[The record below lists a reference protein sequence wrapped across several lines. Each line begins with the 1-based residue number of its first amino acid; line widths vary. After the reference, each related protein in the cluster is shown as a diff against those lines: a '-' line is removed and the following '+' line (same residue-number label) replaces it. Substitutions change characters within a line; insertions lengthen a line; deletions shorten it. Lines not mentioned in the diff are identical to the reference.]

1 MVHYGNHPPPHLC
14 YSSTRVYFYNHAL
27 MALPLEPQ
35 YTVPWNFT
43 GKFSAYYL
51 LTKQMDGQ
59 TIQKRRLVA
68 KRRIVAGVIMGRLG
82 IPHLDKTIRRFP
94 QNLIQK
100 IHIKESSNPTANL
113 PFIIHHWTQQTT
125 PL

>member
-1 MVHYGNHPPPHLC
+1 
-14 YSSTRVYFYNHAL
+14 

-35 YTVPWNFT
+35 YTKELYRKVQCF
-43 GKFSAYYL
+43 L

-59 TIQKRRLVA
+59 TRQKRRLVA
-68 KRRIVAGVIMGRLG
+68 KSRLVAGVIMGRLG

-100 IHIKESSNPTANL
+100 IHKKESTNPTANL
-113 PFIIHHWTQQTT
+113 PFIIIRQSK
-125 PL
+125 PLHFR